1 MNVSNARMNIP
12 KDMMSLKSKF
22 FIGITSNPFGRR
34 STHPVHGVPWKSF
47 YHGAG
52 IFTMVLSCEASLIT
66 EICHLAYPAHSIYLF
81 NSLWDIY
88 GIFLQ
93 KTKKLYLRICLAY
106 SIIMQI
112 SILLF
117 FSYTLTPLCN

>member
-47 YHGAG
+47 YHGSG

-66 EICHLAYPAHSIYLF
+66 KICRLAYPAHSIYLY
-81 NSLWDIY
+81 NSLWDISPEKRK
-88 GIFLQ
+88 IVLANLLSLQ
-93 KTKKLYLRICLAY
+93 YNKHIKGTTAT
-106 SIIMQI
+106 SG
-112 SILLF
+112 
-117 FSYTLTPLCN
+117 